1 MNGPFLVLA
10 EMDGRLFRAVV
21 ERRRPLVDALM
32 RSVTRLGN
40 VEVIAPVTLAL
51 ALGAVKPLREAGVAA
66 FWSGALSHAF
76 VQLLKRRVARER
88 PSLPVGS
95 CFLIEPEDR
104 FSFPSGHATA
114 GLSVALPIFFALG
127 GPLGLLA
134 LALGATI
141 GVSRCYLGVHYP
153 GDVAA
158 GWLLAGLA
166 VLLVSLG

>member
-1 MNGPFLVLA
+1 MSGPFLVLA
-10 EMDGRLFRAVV
+10 EMDGRLFRAVL
-21 ERRRPLVDALM
+21 ERRRPVVDALM
-32 RSVTRLGN
+32 RLVTRLGN
-40 VEVIAPVTLAL
+40 VEVIAPITIAL
-51 ALGAVKPLREAGVAA
+51 ALGAVPALHEAGVAA

-76 VQLLKRRVARER
+76 VRLLKRRVARER
-88 PSLPVGS
+88 PSLPVGR

-114 GLSVALPIFFALG
+114 GLSVALPIFLALG
-127 GPLGLLA
+127 GPLGLLV
-134 LALGATI
+134 LALGVTI